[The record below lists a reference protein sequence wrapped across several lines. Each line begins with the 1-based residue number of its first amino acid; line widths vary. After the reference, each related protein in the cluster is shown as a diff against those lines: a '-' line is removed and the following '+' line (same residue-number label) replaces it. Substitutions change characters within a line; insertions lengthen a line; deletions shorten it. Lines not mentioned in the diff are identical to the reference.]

1 MGGFW
6 TIFQHA
12 TKHTNSASLP
22 VVLVS
27 SRHLL
32 HFYDGSCC
40 APPHRQRL
48 PAAGPPPGESGE
60 VRDCD
65 SDSAVSGRAKNP
77 LPVHRSALEQR
88 EEEEE
93 AEEREK
99 EGEGQTAEA
108 GEAREAREGGT
119 SSPPS
124 PHRAALPHP
133 ATATGFAIRMVLP
146 NYPAAGRLRIR
157 CQEQKQMS

>member
-1 MGGFW
+1 M
-6 TIFQHA
+6 
-12 TKHTNSASLP
+12 
-22 VVLVS
+22 S
-27 SRHLL
+27 SHHLL

-40 APPHRQRL
+40 APLHRQRL

-60 VRDCD
+60 VRGCD
-65 SDSAVSGRAKNP
+65 SDSAASGRAKNP
-77 LPVHRSALEQR
+77 LPIHRSALEQR

-108 GEAREAREGGT
+108 GEEEVEGGV

-124 PHRAALPHP
+124 PHRAALP
-133 ATATGFAIRMVLP
+133 
-146 NYPAAGRLRIR
+146 YPANAT
-157 CQEQKQMS
+157 

>member
-1 MGGFW
+1 MSFQYSSIVYTLGLAGARSVPYFN
-6 TIFQHA
+6 THSCHVSTQHA

-40 APPHRQRL
+40 APPHQQRL

-60 VRDCD
+60 VRGCD
-65 SDSAVSGRAKNP
+65 FDSAVSGRAKNP
-77 LPVHRSALEQR
+77 LPIHRSALEQR

-108 GEAREAREGGT
+108 GEEEVEGGV

-124 PHRAALPHP
+124 PHRAALPYP
-133 ATATGFAIRMVLP
+133 ATAT
-146 NYPAAGRLRIR
+146 
-157 CQEQKQMS
+157 